1 MKKRTKTSNKKKRII
16 DDYNSSAHFYD
27 RRYRQIQLEK
37 YDLIL
42 NNYHLNG
49 KIISDIGC
57 GTGLLFEYISNLK
70 RDEKRVKYKF
80 VAIDISW
87 NMLLEF
93 KSKVENYKT
102 KNNLELILGDIENL
116 PFRGNTFHSIFSLT
130 SFQNLP
136 YLKKGLRESFKVCK
150 NNADF
155 RFSILKKSIDLKNLK
170 DMLKLKIKNP
180 CIINEKELEDFVIV
194 GKVSNS

>member
-1 MKKRTKTSNKKKRII
+1 MKEHTRNSNKKKRII

-42 NNYHLNG
+42 KDYHLNG

-70 RDEKRVKYKF
+70 KDERRIKYKY

-93 KSKVENYKT
+93 KSKVINYKP

-116 PFRGNTFHSIFSLT
+116 PFRGNAFHSILSLT

-136 YLKKGLRESFKVCK
+136 CLKKGLRESFKVCK

-155 RFSILKKSIDLKNLK
+155 RFSILKKNIDLKVLK
-170 DMLKLKIKNP
+170 DMLKLKIKDQF
-180 CIINEKELEDFVIV
+180 IINEKELEDFVII
-194 GKVSNS
+194 GKLSND